1 MKFTTACFTLA
12 AAVAAQSDGGIQ
24 DGGRKLNQAKDMLA
38 VVHNVSDREA
48 KNLLRNYGCFCY
60 PQGQNFVGPTNGF
73 NGEPVDELDRLC
85 KQLFRAQRCLQIDS
99 DNGEYP
105 KQCNNDMAYAFHQ
118 DANTGDVVC
127 GEENATAKQSTRKDC
142 KIDMCELEKDFVSKV
157 SDLFNNGFVKNAAY
171 ENMGQSDYEAT
182 CARNSA
188 GGGTQSELAC
198 CGAGIERRT
207 YNSVVNMCCNN
218 EVSSLGS
225 C

>member
-1 MKFTTACFTLA
+1 MKFISATTCFTLA
-12 AAVAAQSDGGIQ
+12 AAVSAQSDIL

-38 VVHNVSDREA
+38 VVHNVSDKEA

-105 KQCNNDMAYAFHQ
+105 KECNNDQAYAFHLS
-118 DANTGDVVC
+118 NGDVVC
-127 GEENATAKQSTRKDC
+127 GEENASNKQTVRKDC
-142 KIDMCELEKDFVSKV
+142 KIDMCELEKDFVTKV
-157 SDLFNNGFVKNAAY
+157 SDLFNNGYVKNAAF
-171 ENMGQSDYEAT
+171 ENMSQNDYEAT

-207 YNSVVNMCCNN
+207 YNSVVATCCNN